1 MHGHCERHLS
11 REVFALDHDEIGF
24 NAVESLL
31 TFDAGIEAMAAHP
44 LRSRGHVRLYAEQR
58 KNSPV
63 LRVKKSAEFALFLR

>member
-1 MHGHCERHLS
+1 
-11 REVFALDHDEIGF
+11 
-24 NAVESLL
+24 VESLL